1 MSVRIVV
8 SPAHHDPAP
17 MPTAPRRRTPPPTA
31 TAPVPPPL
39 SATDYGGEVA
49 LARGKA
55 ARQQTPREDLGP
67 CRIPRRD
74 PVALL
79 EASHDGRVPELKA
92 IRYGRML
99 ASPFAFFRGGAGLM
113 AHDLARL
120 PRSAVH
126 TQLCGDA
133 HLNNFGLFAS
143 PERTLLFDINDF
155 DETLPGPFD
164 WDLRRLAAS
173 FAVAADVQGHDEAT
187 QRGLVD
193 TLVDAYRDRMRRF
206 AAMDL
211 LDVWY
216 YRLTSETLLEMSG
229 DDDYELEV
237 IRKARRK
244 TSAVFATE
252 ATERLPDGR
261 WNIRD
266 APPFVYH
273 CDAATDRELARFRAN
288 EVRLLADYRDSLAS
302 ERRMLFDRY
311 VLQDVAVKVPG
322 VGSVGRRCYIALF
335 VASGQHPL
343 FLQFKEAADSVLER
357 PLGRSR
363 EAHDGER
370 IVNGQ
375 RLLQAASDIFLGWAG
390 SAALGVEFYVRQLR
404 DMKAAFDVSAFRRR
418 DFHEYAEAC
427 GYALARAHAKA
438 GCPDELLGYIGKSEA
453 LSTAMQDFAIAYRR
467 QNEADWQ
474 ALQRAARAGRV
485 PAETSSES

>member
-1 MSVRIVV
+1 
-8 SPAHHDPAP
+8 
-17 MPTAPRRRTPPPTA
+17 MPTAPRRSTRRPAATGRPPAKTPARPA
-31 TAPVPPPL
+31 TLPAAL
-39 SATDYGGEVA
+39 SYGGEAA
-49 LARGKA
+49 LAQGKA
-55 ARQQTPREDLGP
+55 ARQKVPREALGRY
-67 CRIPRRD
+67 RIARRD

-79 EASHDGRVPELKA
+79 EASHEGRVPELKG

-99 ASPFAFFRGGAGLM
+99 ADPFAFFRGGAGLM
-113 AHDLARL
+113 AGDLSAL
-120 PRSAVH
+120 PHSTVQ

-143 PERTLLFDINDF
+143 PERSLLFDINDF
-155 DETLPGPFD
+155 DETLPGPFC

-173 FAVAADVQGHDEAT
+173 FAVAADVRGHDESI

-211 LDVWY
+211 LDLWY

-229 DDDYELEV
+229 DDEYELEV
-237 IRKARRK
+237 IRKARRR
-244 TSAVFATE
+244 TSAVFAAE
-252 ATERLPDGR
+252 ASERLPDGR

-273 CDAATDRELARFRAN
+273 CDAATDRELARFREHAGQ
-288 EVRLLADYRDSLAS
+288 LLADYRDSLAT
-302 ERRMLFDRY
+302 ERRVLFDRY

-375 RLLQAASDIFLGWAG
+375 RLMQAASDIFLGWAG

-404 DMKAAFDVSAFRRR
+404 DMKASFDVAAFRRR

-438 GCPDELLGYIGKSEA
+438 GCPDELLGYIGKSGA
-453 LSTAMQDFAIAYRR
+453 LSAAMQAFALDYRR

-474 ALQRAARAGRV
+474 ALKRAASSGRV
-485 PAETSSES
+485 PAETPDKG